1 MLKKCLKYDLRA
13 NLLIWIILTAAMLAM
28 SVPGGFAVKAIQLEM
43 EGAAAAVSG
52 LIIFVYYI
60 LGVVYLVSGIGLGV
74 YRFYQNFRTDEAYLT
89 FTLPVKRKTLLHS
102 KLIST
107 FVIFVATLAVICV
120 ALIITFAI
128 APHEDQSMLSF
139 ILSKIKDELAG
150 SYESHGFFSVVYIG
164 QVVVLAIEAI
174 TALILICFSVANR
187 TTSYKNRTKTSFLKN
202 LAAVFIFY
210 IGAGLLLF
218 PIAIIAV
225 TMITYSEA
233 TAITGTLTF
242 AESKIA
248 TFLTFVMFTMLAV
261 IFNVLLYKD
270 NLNMIKN
277 KLNLT

>member
-1 MLKKCLKYDLRA
+1 MLKKCLKYDLKS
-13 NLLIWIILTAAMLAM
+13 NLLIWVILTAAMLAM
-28 SVPGGFAVKAIQLEM
+28 SIPGGFAIKAMQLEM

-52 LIIFVYYI
+52 LVIFVYYI

-89 FTLPVKRKTLLHS
+89 FMLPVKRKTLLHS

-107 FVIFVATLAVICV
+107 FVIFVATLAVICL
-120 ALIITFAI
+120 ALVITFAI

-139 ILSKIKDELAG
+139 IFGRIKDELAG
-150 SYESHGFFSVVYIG
+150 SYDTHGFFSVVYLV
-164 QVVVLAIEAI
+164 QVVVLVIEAI
-174 TALILICFSVANR
+174 TALILVCFSVANR

-210 IGAGLLLF
+210 IGAGLLMV
-218 PIAIIAV
+218 PVAIIAV

-233 TAITGTLTF
+233 TVISGTLTT
-242 AESKIA
+242 AESNIV
-248 TFLTFVMFTMLAV
+248 TFLTLIMFTMAAV
-261 IFNVLLYKD
+261 IFDVMLYKD

>member
-1 MLKKCLKYDLRA
+1 MLKKCLKYDLKS
-13 NLLIWIILTAAMLAM
+13 NLLIWVILTAAMLAM
-28 SVPGGFAVKAIQLEM
+28 SIPGGFAIKAMQLEM

-52 LIIFVYYI
+52 LVIFVYYI

-89 FTLPVKRKTLLHS
+89 FMLPVKRKTLLHS

-107 FVIFVATLAVICV
+107 FVIFVATLAVICL
-120 ALIITFAI
+120 ALVITFAI
-128 APHEDQSMLSF
+128 APREDQSMLSF
-139 ILSKIKDELAG
+139 IFGRIKDELAG
-150 SYESHGFFSVVYIG
+150 SYDTHGFFSVVYLG
-164 QVVVLAIEAI
+164 QVVVLVIEAI
-174 TALILICFSVANR
+174 TALILVCFSVANR

-210 IGAGLLLF
+210 IGVGLLMV
-218 PIAIIAV
+218 PVAIIAV

-233 TAITGTLTF
+233 TVISGTLTT
-242 AESKIA
+242 AESNIV
-248 TFLTFVMFTMLAV
+248 TFLTLIMFTMAAV
-261 IFNVLLYKD
+261 IFNVMLYKD